1 MDQRAAISALE
12 NLIRNINLLQKVSA
26 FSSEH
31 TRWVINSLQILE
43 DLLGKSSPIYSGFA
57 SLRWQY
63 HGSIVAP
70 QSFAGVVIE
79 KKMREAYLSDLDSA
93 RGFLE
98 AAIDQIRMK
107 GLASVYKG
115 GPAPER
121 VSSNPSYDF
130 SKIHPRVRKECESL
144 FTTGHYSEAIRK
156 AFTVL
161 DVMVRE
167 KSGLDKSGKALMGE
181 VFRLND
187 PIIRVNGLG
196 DQSERDEQEGFMFLF
211 MGSMQGIRNPKSHD
225 LIDQQ
230 DPIRTLEYLAIASL
244 LARRVDE
251 GKVTQ
256 LEVRDRSAH

>member
-1 MDQRAAISALE
+1 MGDKLSPNFGRPPWKEFANLQWLCLFAMAMPRIHCCPSIIRRSSHRKENERSLPLRLGFGKGIS
-12 NLIRNINLLQKVSA
+12 
-26 FSSEH
+26 
-31 TRWVINSLQILE
+31 
-43 DLLGKSSPIYSGFA
+43 
-57 SLRWQY
+57 
-63 HGSIVAP
+63 GSCDR
-70 QSFAGVVIE
+70 S
-79 KKMREAYLSDLDSA
+79 
-93 RGFLE
+93 
-98 AAIDQIRMK
+98 DQIRMK

-115 GPAPER
+115 GPALER

-256 LEVRDRSAH
+256 LEVRDKSAH